1 MLIKNTSEG
10 NDFPVTPSGL
20 HPAVLYG
27 IVDVG
32 THEEVWQGEP
42 HDRHSIFLLFELPTL
57 TIEIE
62 GETKPRGISQKYTK
76 SMHPK
81 AALRIMLQNWRGK
94 PFTEHEAR
102 QGFDIETIIG
112 QNCQLNIIHNEV
124 GDKTYANIGGVV
136 PLGAGMTKYHPHNPT
151 VCYDISEGADIPPTI
166 PDWLKSKIM
175 ASLEF
180 NAVGQQNDDPWAEP
194 PQEPPGMRQ
203 PGDEPDDTDIP
214 F

>member
-1 MLIKNTSEG
+1 MLIKSDSDSG
-10 NDFPVTPSGL
+10 DFKPTPSGL
-20 HPAVLYG
+20 HPAVCYG

-42 HDRHSIFLLFELPTL
+42 HDRHSMFILFELPTL

-81 AALRIMLQNWRGK
+81 AALRKMLENWRGK
-94 PFTEHEAR
+94 PFAEHEAR
-102 QGFDIETIIG
+102 QGFNIETIIG
-112 QNCQLNIIHNEV
+112 QNCQLNIIHNVV

-136 PLGAGMTKYHPHNPT
+136 PLGAGMNKYDVYNPT
-151 VCYDISEGADIPPTI
+151 VCYDILEDAGNIPPHI

-175 ASLEF
+175 ASFEF
-180 NAVGQQNDDPWAEP
+180 NSIGQQMHDPDR
-194 PQEPPGMRQ
+194 QEPVS
-203 PGDEPDDTDIP
+203 EADDSDIP